1 MVKKINL
8 LIVTGMSGAGKS
20 VVLNSLEDVGYH
32 CIDNF
37 PPKLLPKLT
46 DLILGTSEQAVNL
59 AVVIDLRSLD
69 FDSIDEMLYFLQDSH
84 FVNVHVLYL
93 DADDATLVK
102 RYKETRRTHPLSRDT
117 NLLDGINKERNLL
130 KPIRDISDIT
140 IETTGLA
147 AKDLKQQIISKYGN
161 LDSDYFSV
169 TFMSFGFKHGTP
181 IDTDIMFDV
190 RFLPNPFYIET
201 LRPQTGLDEGVYEY
215 VMSFEE
221 TSTFLSKLVDL
232 LQFLIP
238 KYKAEGKS
246 QVIIGIGCTGGQH
259 RSVAIAEYLSH
270 AFENDYKTNATH
282 RDIHRAH
289 KK

>member
-1 MVKKINL
+1 MKKINL

-20 VVLNSLEDVGYH
+20 VVLNSLEDAGYH

-46 DLILGTSEQAVNL
+46 DLIMGTSEHTVNL

-93 DADDATLVK
+93 DANDATLVK

-117 NLLDGINKERNLL
+117 NLLDGINKERELL
-130 KPIRDISDIT
+130 KPILDISDFKID
-140 IETTGLA
+140 TTGLA
-147 AKDLKQQIISKYGN
+147 AKDLKQQIITKYGSI
-161 LDSDYFSV
+161 DKDYFSV

-190 RFLPNPFYIET
+190 RFLPNPFYIESM
-201 LRPQTGLDEGVYEY
+201 RPQTGLDESVYEY

-221 TSTFLSKLVDL
+221 TTTFLSKLIDL

-270 AFENDYKTNATH
+270 AFGKDYKTNATH

>member
-1 MVKKINL
+1 MKKINL

-37 PPKLLPKLT
+37 PPILLPRLT
-46 DLILGTSEQAVNL
+46 DLIMGTSEHDVNL

-117 NLLDGINKERNLL
+117 NLLDGIHTERELL
-130 KPIRDISDIT
+130 KPILDISDFKID
-140 IETTGLA
+140 TTGVA
-147 AKDLKQQIISKYGN
+147 AKDLKQQIITKYGN
-161 LDSDYFSV
+161 IDNDYFSV

-190 RFLPNPFYIET
+190 RFLPKPFYIESM
-201 LRPQTGLDEGVYEY
+201 RPQTGLDESVYEY

-221 TSTFLSKLVDL
+221 TTTFLAKLIDL

>member
-1 MVKKINL
+1 MKKINL

-46 DLILGTSEQAVNL
+46 DLIMGTSEHDVNL

-117 NLLDGINKERNLL
+117 NLLDGIDKERELL
-130 KPIRDISDIT
+130 KPIRDISDVT
-140 IETTGLA
+140 IDTTGLA
-147 AKDLKQQIISKYGN
+147 AKDLKQQIITKFGD

-190 RFLPNPFYIET
+190 RFLPNPFYIESM
-201 LRPQTGLDEGVYEY
+201 RPQTGLDESVYEY

-221 TSTFLSKLVDL
+221 TTTFLAKLIDL

>member
-1 MVKKINL
+1 MKKINL

-46 DLILGTSEQAVNL
+46 DLIMGTSEHEVNL

-117 NLLDGINKERNLL
+117 NLLDGIHTERELL
-130 KPIRDISDIT
+130 KPILDISDFKID
-140 IETTGLA
+140 TTGVA
-147 AKDLKQQIISKYGN
+147 AKDLKQQIITKYGN
-161 LDSDYFSV
+161 IDNDYFSV

-190 RFLPNPFYIET
+190 RFLPNPFYIESM
-201 LRPQTGLDEGVYEY
+201 RPQTGLDESVYEY

-221 TSTFLSKLVDL
+221 TTTFLAKLIDL

>member
-1 MVKKINL
+1 MKKINL

-46 DLILGTSEQAVNL
+46 DLIMGTSEHAVNL
-59 AVVIDLRSLD
+59 AIVIDLRSLD
-69 FDSIDEMLYFLQDSH
+69 FDSIDEMLHFLQDSH
-84 FVNVHVLYL
+84 SVNVQVLYL
-93 DADDATLVK
+93 DANDATLVK

-117 NLLDGINKERNLL
+117 NLLDGINTERELL
-130 KPIRDISDIT
+130 KPIIDISNFKID
-140 IETTGLA
+140 TTGLA
-147 AKDLKQQIISKYGN
+147 AKDLKQQIITKYGN
-161 LDSDYFSV
+161 VDTDYFNV

-190 RFLPNPFYIET
+190 RFLPNPFYIESM
-201 LRPQTGLDEGVYEY
+201 RPQTGLDESVYEY

-221 TSTFLSKLVDL
+221 TSTFLEKLIDL

-259 RSVAIAEYLSH
+259 RSVAIAQYLSH
-270 AFENDYKTNATH
+270 AFEKDYKTNATH

>member
-1 MVKKINL
+1 MKKINL

-46 DLILGTSEQAVNL
+46 DLIMGTSEHDVNL

-117 NLLDGINKERNLL
+117 NLLDGIHTERELL
-130 KPIRDISDIT
+130 KPILDISDFKID
-140 IETTGLA
+140 TTGVA
-147 AKDLKQQIISKYGN
+147 AKDLKQQIITKYGN
-161 LDSDYFSV
+161 IDNDYFSV

-190 RFLPNPFYIET
+190 RFLPNPFYIESM
-201 LRPQTGLDEGVYEY
+201 RPRTGLDESVYEY

-221 TSTFLSKLVDL
+221 TTTFLAKLIDL

>member
-1 MVKKINL
+1 MKKINL

-20 VVLNSLEDVGYH
+20 VVLNSLEDAGYH

-46 DLILGTSEQAVNL
+46 DLIMGTSEHTVNL

-93 DADDATLVK
+93 DANDATLVK

-117 NLLDGINKERNLL
+117 NLLDGINKERELL
-130 KPIRDISDIT
+130 KPILDISDFKID
-140 IETTGLA
+140 TTGLA
-147 AKDLKQQIISKYGN
+147 AKDLKQQIITKYGSI
-161 LDSDYFSV
+161 DKDYFSV

-190 RFLPNPFYIET
+190 RFLPNPFYIESM
-201 LRPQTGLDEGVYEY
+201 RPQTGLDESVYEY

-221 TSTFLSKLVDL
+221 TTTFLSKLIDL

-270 AFENDYKTNATH
+270 AFGKDYKTNATH

-289 KK
+289 KE

>member
-1 MVKKINL
+1 MKKINL

-46 DLILGTSEQAVNL
+46 DLIMGTSEHAVNL

-93 DADDATLVK
+93 DANDATLVK

-117 NLLDGINKERNLL
+117 NLLDGINTERELL
-130 KPIRDISDIT
+130 KPILDISDFKID
-140 IETTGLA
+140 TTGLP
-147 AKDLKQQIISKYGN
+147 AKDLKQQIITKYGN
-161 LDSDYFSV
+161 IDRDYFNV

-190 RFLPNPFYIET
+190 RFLPNPFYIESM
-201 LRPQTGLDEGVYEY
+201 RPQTGLDESVYEY

-221 TSTFLSKLVDL
+221 TVTFLEKLIDL

-270 AFENDYKTNATH
+270 AFEKDYKTNATH

>member
-1 MVKKINL
+1 MKKINL

-46 DLILGTSEQAVNL
+46 DLIMGTSEHDVNL

-117 NLLDGINKERNLL
+117 NLLDGIHTERELL
-130 KPIRDISDIT
+130 KPILDISDFKID
-140 IETTGLA
+140 TTGVA
-147 AKDLKQQIISKYGN
+147 AKDLKQQIITKYGN
-161 LDSDYFSV
+161 IDNDYFRV

-190 RFLPNPFYIET
+190 RFLPNPFYIESM
-201 LRPQTGLDEGVYEY
+201 RPQTGLDESVYEY

-221 TSTFLSKLVDL
+221 TTTFLAKLIDL